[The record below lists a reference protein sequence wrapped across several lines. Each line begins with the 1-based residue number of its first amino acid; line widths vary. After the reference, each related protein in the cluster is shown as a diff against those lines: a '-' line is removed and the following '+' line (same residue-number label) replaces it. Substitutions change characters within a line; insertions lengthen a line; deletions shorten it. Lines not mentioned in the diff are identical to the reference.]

1 MDRGGF
7 AEGYSGMRRGGGTLA
22 FRNDVKT
29 MRISTRLLRVLFGAV
44 APFALFVGSGSN
56 SAEGEAPEGGYVEQA
71 DLAAVIKSR
80 NVDQILETLNKVKV
94 MSYQGQIL
102 PYVLDLWNLRQDKYA
117 DLPWDVLSL
126 DIVRLDIGNV
136 LAQAS
141 RNGRIDVDSDAIH
154 DFAYRLVRSADVDV
168 ASEAVWTLGIFDRSE
183 DVAEIKSIALTAHRK
198 LFHVAVISLTDM
210 CNEAAAKALT
220 ELESASLTP
229 DEFAYLIETTQKS
242 AEFKERTGR
251 CKTSGQGQ

>member
-1 MDRGGF
+1 M
-7 AEGYSGMRRGGGTLA
+7 RGGGGILA
-22 FRNDVKT
+22 FRNKVKT
-29 MRISTRLLRVLFGAV
+29 MRISTRLVRALFGAI

-56 SAEGEAPEGGYVEQA
+56 SAEGDAPEGGSPYVEQA

-80 NVDQILETLNKVKV
+80 NVDQILETLNNVKV
-94 MSYQGQIL
+94 MRYQGQIL

-141 RNGRIDVDSDAIH
+141 RNGRIEVDSDAIH
-154 DFAYRLVRSADVDV
+154 DFAYRLIRSADVDV
-168 ASEAVWTLGIFDRSE
+168 ASDALWTVAIFDRSQ
-183 DVAEIKSIALTAHRK
+183 DVAEIKSIALTRRGRP
-198 LFHVAVISLTDM
+198 FHVAVISLTDM

-229 DEFAYLIETTQKS
+229 DEFEYLIDTAQKS
-242 AEFKERTGR
+242 AEFKARTGR